1 MFLIIFCFNNI
12 IVIIENE
19 VMCGYCFY
27 FNNVFWYI
35 VYEIC
40 NLNKKVLVLL
50 DIDFLF
56 LIILLDD
63 ILKGWFC

>member
-1 MFLIIFCFNNI
+1 
-12 IVIIENE
+12 
-19 VMCGYCFY
+19 MCGYCFY

-35 VYEIC
+35 VYGIC

-50 DIDFLF
+50 EIDFLL

-63 ILKGWFC
+63 ILNKVFKFVKFGR